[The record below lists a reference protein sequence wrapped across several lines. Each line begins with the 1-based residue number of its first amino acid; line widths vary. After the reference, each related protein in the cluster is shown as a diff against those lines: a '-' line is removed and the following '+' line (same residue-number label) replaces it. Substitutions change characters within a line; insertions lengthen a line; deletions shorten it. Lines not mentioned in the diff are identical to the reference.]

1 MFWVNADVPEA
12 RADLLHAIY
21 DRIVV
26 KGRSIVAARL
36 TPAAYSNGW
45 PLLCLRL
52 SWRAR
57 RASGAQ
63 EQHALP

>member
-1 MFWVNADVPEA
+1 MWVNAEVPEA

-36 TPAAYSNGW
+36 TSAAYANGLALAL
-45 PLLCLRL
+45 PRL

-57 RASGAQ
+57 RDLSTLHQ
-63 EQHALP
+63 PS